1 MADAKCGSS
10 AAQMIART
18 SSKGKEKMEGQSRY
32 TNSTDFSVD
41 PICPMAIT
49 YKLNNSRIPFD
60 LPFETKPSRSSAP
73 MKPLLISNMLAAIR
87 RIQRELPGHIL
98 DAFDSFRLEAVGFIS
113 FDIDELAK
121 QRPHKPYTGRLIPVA
136 FAMCAFGLT
145 LVLGFGG
152 VFGKA
157 EGPDSP
163 LNFVHLLLTLGSPFI
178 GAYVGEALIKSR
190 ERSYDDLRSN
200 LEARV
205 SDLRSRQGNWMQM
218 NCPAQLTLVPDLLAQ
233 WRVS

>member
-1 MADAKCGSS
+1 MEKALRELRDEALELLS
-10 AAQMIART
+10 ASILNSLKARAELLDQARMFVRD
-18 SSKGKEKMEGQSRY
+18 SRLSAGQAAAVARFDRFVEEVSRKEK
-32 TNSTDFSVD
+32 TNG
-41 PICPMAIT
+41 
-49 YKLNNSRIPFD
+49 
-60 LPFETKPSRSSAP
+60 
-73 MKPLLISNMLAAIR
+73 LLDILATVR
-87 RIQRELPGHIL
+87 RIQREFPGHIR
-98 DAFDSFRLEAVGFIS
+98 DAFDSFRLEAVRFIRL
-113 FDIDELAK
+113 DIDELDK

-190 ERSYDDLRSN
+190 ERSYDDLRSS